1 MTYFYHIKGTE
12 HTLLFQM
19 AGLGTLRKYK
29 TKARPNLTK
38 AISKSCSSLIDIRM
52 FRMLQLC
59 TNNIYVPLSL
69 VAFSICSLFPSLWSH
84 SLCTALPGRFIDSD
98 ISNILG
104 HPKQFMLHFTALY
117 QASVQGLLLY
127 KPCFCNAPQTQGNYS
142 TTFLCMHLSLFK
154 SHNHV
159 YNTPKH
165 DHPFGMDLG
174 PLKVQ
179 AFL

>member
-69 VAFSICSLFPSLWSH
+69 FAFSMFSFFPSLWSH
-84 SLCTALPGRFIDSD
+84 SLCTALPGRFVMTL
-98 ISNILG
+98 ISPISWCIQSNPCFI
-104 HPKQFMLHFTALY
+104 FTAFY

-127 KPCFCNAPQTQGNYS
+127 KPCFCNAPRTQGNYS
-142 TTFLCMHLSLFK
+142 TTFFMHLSLFK

-159 YNTPKH
+159 HNTPKH

-174 PLKVQ
+174 PL
-179 AFL
+179 